1 MHLLHSSSRAR
12 IAIVIACVAVLGP
25 WTAAAPFEGRSPS
38 GRVDRTGSMTVAR
51 AAHTATLLPSGR
63 VLISGGMNGNGS
75 FLDSAEVYDA
85 STGVFRPTGPMRT
98 ARVGHGAVLLRNG
111 RVLVIGGGRG
121 VNRTL
126 AETYDEATGQW
137 QDAGRIEGSFMA
149 ALADG
154 TLLLSGDHESTP
166 GLRPTATYDPAT
178 GVVTPAGE
186 MMSTLYGPA
195 TRLRDGRVL
204 VAGGENDTR
213 MFGDAEFYDPAT
225 RKWTRTG
232 SLQIA
237 RDKHASTLL
246 ADGRVLLV
254 GGSDRRG
261 WNGQMT
267 STEIYDPTSGVFTAG
282 PNLSSA
288 RFKLHASVA
297 ALPSGGVVVA
307 GGSTE
312 VESYDPLTN
321 RFAVASGELDAPR
334 FFSSATTLR
343 DGRVLIV
350 GGYTKGDIASTNKAW
365 VHTAR

>member
-1 MHLLHSSSRAR
+1 
-12 IAIVIACVAVLGP
+12 
-25 WTAAAPFEGRSPS
+25 
-38 GRVDRTGSMTVAR
+38 
-51 AAHTATLLPSGR
+51 
-63 VLISGGMNGNGS
+63 
-75 FLDSAEVYDA
+75 
-85 STGVFRPTGPMRT
+85 
-98 ARVGHGAVLLRNG
+98 
-111 RVLVIGGGRG
+111 
-121 VNRTL
+121 
-126 AETYDEATGQW
+126 
-137 QDAGRIEGSFMA
+137 
-149 ALADG
+149 
-154 TLLLSGDHESTP
+154 
-166 GLRPTATYDPAT
+166 
-178 GVVTPAGE
+178 
-186 MMSTLYGPA
+186 MSTLYGPA

-213 MFGDAEFYDPAT
+213 MFGDAELYDPAT

-237 RDKHASTLL
+237 RDKHASALL

-282 PNLSSA
+282 PNLGSA

-297 ALPSGGVVVA
+297 ALPSGGIVVA
-307 GGSTE
+307 GGSTD

-365 VHTAR
+365 VYTAR